1 MWSLVRL
8 TYAGASPKSYWLP
21 ATAQPTSLLQRFAL
35 RVFQFHSKR
44 LGFTT
49 KTVKRLAGC
58 AGAEFWVQRRGA
70 EVKQARRG
78 MNWHFDKDEDLLD
91 DVGLCVHP
99 LVATATYLTDQGA
112 PLVILSAPTLR
123 RQEDGAPDAD
133 APPPS
138 PGSDAAAFVAFPAR
152 GLHVAFG
159 GDLLHG
165 VPAELE
171 CRPGERLALLVNV
184 WLHHRPSGLQ
194 TCGKSSGT
202 TRGSTKPGSAL
213 RVRHRRCPKGGLAI
227 SPGLA
232 QWHVDGLRS
241 LCCICCGLTSSVH
254 VTTAPGR
261 VQGDQDPYAYRRCS
275 RDPSLACRVL
285 LRSAAVLRIPR
296 DLHEGVWRIQ
306 QKQLRVALLLRKVSQ
321 HGRSRRKAVLV
332 FRMRHGTSCVDLW
345 SVILASLL
353 SRFFTRDVDI
363 ASHLGGCVS
372 GGIVSYL
379 WGPRLLW
386 SYGGLVVRSAPII
399 TWPFT

>member
-1 MWSLVRL
+1 MSCDLDSQSNSSELEIDYKVWSLRRRISCNGYTKTMPPMQAWQTPPGALTFGPRWEAKIAAAARRL
-8 TYAGASPKSYWLP
+8 ARCGGASPKSYWLP

-232 QWHVDGLRS
+232 QWHVDGLR
-241 LCCICCGLTSSVH
+241 
-254 VTTAPGR
+254 
-261 VQGDQDPYAYRRCS
+261 
-275 RDPSLACRVL
+275 
-285 LRSAAVLRIPR
+285 IPR

-306 QKQLRVALLLRKVSQ
+306 QKQLRVVTCKRKS
-321 HGRSRRKAVLV
+321 S
-332 FRMRHGTSCVDLW
+332 
-345 SVILASLL
+345 
-353 SRFFTRDVDI
+353 
-363 ASHLGGCVS
+363 
-372 GGIVSYL
+372 
-379 WGPRLLW
+379 
-386 SYGGLVVRSAPII
+386 
-399 TWPFT
+399 